1 MNIFQKLAVKP
12 WSDDAH
18 VAMTAQ
24 GGFAAPDAKIG
35 LRFFLFVVSVL
46 FFLLTAAY
54 FMRKGMMDWR
64 SLPLPPLLWLNTLV
78 LVAASL
84 ALQWA
89 KNSGNAGD
97 AKQLHNGLLLG
108 GVLTT
113 VFLLGQLSVW
123 QDLRS
128 LGYFA
133 TTNPSNAFFYLFTG
147 LHALHMLGGMVA
159 WGRAMNRSWRGDL
172 DIEELTL
179 RTDLCAAY
187 WHYLLLIWLYVF
199 GLLTVT

>member
-18 VAMTAQ
+18 VDMTVE
-24 GGFAAPDAKIG
+24 GGFQATPAKVG

-54 FMRKGMMDWR
+54 FMRKGMIDWVK
-64 SLPLPPLLWLNTLV
+64 LPLPPLLMVNTMV
-78 LVAASL
+78 LVAASF

-89 KNSGNAGD
+89 KNSGRDGNL
-97 AKQLHNGLLLG
+97 KNLRLGLVLG
-108 GVLTT
+108 GVLTIG
-113 VFLLGQLSVW
+113 FLVGQMMVWEDLSA
-123 QDLRS
+123 

-133 TTNPSNAFFYLFTG
+133 ATNPSNAFFYLFTG
-147 LHALHMLGGMVA
+147 LHGLHMVGGLVA
-159 WGRAMNRSWRGDL
+159 WGRATSSAWRSDA
-172 DIEELTL
+172 DVEQLTQ

-199 GLLTVT
+199 GLLIIT

>member
-12 WSDDAH
+12 WLDDSGA
-18 VAMTAQ
+18 ALEAA
-24 GGFAAPDAKIG
+24 GGFEAPDTKIG
-35 LRFFLFVVSVL
+35 LRFFLFVVSAV
-46 FFLLTAAY
+46 FFLMTAAY

-64 SLPLPPLLWLNTLV
+64 DTPLPPMLWLNTVV
-78 LVAASL
+78 LVTASI
-84 ALQWA
+84 ALEWA
-89 KNSGNAGD
+89 RRAGREGNMRD
-97 AKQLHNGLLLG
+97 LRLGLLLG

-113 VFLLGQLSVW
+113 AFLAGQISVW

-133 TTNPSNAFFYLFTG
+133 VTNPSNAFFYLFTG
-147 LHALHMLGGMVA
+147 MHALHMLGGMVA
-159 WGRAMNRSWRGDL
+159 WGRAMLRTWREDL
-172 DIEELTL
+172 PIEELSA

-199 GLLTVT
+199 GLLIVT

>member
-18 VAMTAQ
+18 VDMTVE
-24 GGFAAPDAKIG
+24 GGFHATPAKVG

-54 FMRKGMMDWR
+54 FMRKGMIDWVK
-64 SLPLPPLLWLNTLV
+64 LPLPPLLMVNTMV
-78 LVAASL
+78 LVAASF

-89 KNSGNAGD
+89 KNSGRDGNL
-97 AKQLHNGLLLG
+97 KNLRLGLVLG
-108 GVLTT
+108 GVLTIG
-113 VFLLGQLSVW
+113 FLVGQMMVWEDLSA
-123 QDLRS
+123 

-133 TTNPSNAFFYLFTG
+133 ATNPSNAFFYLFTG
-147 LHALHMLGGMVA
+147 LHGLHMVGGLVA
-159 WGRAMNRSWRGDL
+159 WGRATSSAWRSDA
-172 DIEELTL
+172 DVEQLTQ

-199 GLLTVT
+199 GLLIIT

>member
-12 WSDDAH
+12 WLDDSGA
-18 VAMTAQ
+18 ALAAA
-24 GGFAAPDAKIG
+24 GGFAAPNAKIG

-54 FMRKGMMDWR
+54 FMRKGMLDWR
-64 SLPLPPLLWLNTLV
+64 DTPLPPLLWLNTVV

-89 KNSGNAGD
+89 RNAGD
-97 AKQLHNGLLLG
+97 DGNMRDLRLGLLLG

-113 VFLLGQLSVW
+113 AFLAGQFSVW

-147 LHALHMLGGMVA
+147 VHSLHMLGGMVA
-159 WGRAMNRSWRGDL
+159 WGRAMTRTWKNDL
-172 DIEELTL
+172 PIEEMTV
-179 RTDLCAAY
+179 RADLCATY

-199 GLLTVT
+199 GLLIVT

>member
-1 MNIFQKLAVKP
+1 VNIFQKLSVKP

-18 VAMTAQ
+18 VAMIAE
-24 GGFAAPDAKIG
+24 GGFDATPAKVG

-46 FFLLTAAY
+46 FVLLTAAY
-54 FMRKGMMDWR
+54 FMRKGMIDWVK
-64 SLPLPPLLWLNTLV
+64 LPLPPQLMVNTLV
-78 LVAASL
+78 LVAASF

-89 KNSGNAGD
+89 KNSGRDGNL
-97 AKQLHNGLLLG
+97 QNLRLGLVLG
-108 GVLTT
+108 GILTIG
-113 VFLLGQLSVW
+113 FLVGQMGVW
-123 QDLRS
+123 EDLRA

-147 LHALHMLGGMVA
+147 AHAAHMVGGLVA
-159 WGRAMNRSWRGDL
+159 WGRATSSAWRSDA
-172 DIEELTL
+172 DVEELTQ

-199 GLLTVT
+199 GLLIVT

>member
-18 VAMTAQ
+18 VDMTVE
-24 GGFAAPDAKIG
+24 GGFQATPAKVG

-54 FMRKGMMDWR
+54 FMRKGMIDWVK
-64 SLPLPPLLWLNTLV
+64 LPLPPLLMVNTMV
-78 LVAASL
+78 LVAASF

-89 KNSGNAGD
+89 KNSGRDGNLQ
-97 AKQLHNGLLLG
+97 KLRLGLVLG
-108 GVLTT
+108 GVLTIG
-113 VFLLGQLSVW
+113 FLVGQMMVWEDLSA
-123 QDLRS
+123 

-133 TTNPSNAFFYLFTG
+133 ATNPSNAFFYLFTG
-147 LHALHMLGGMVA
+147 LHGLHMVGGLVA
-159 WGRAMNRSWRGDL
+159 WGRATSSAWRSDA
-172 DIEELTL
+172 DVEQLTQ

-199 GLLTVT
+199 GLLIIT